1 MKFFLKI
8 MKYSFLVLIIS
19 LVCLVSCFN
28 FRTSNSST
36 LKKLKK
42 DKINAIFIQDTFNHI
57 KLNYLKAGENKSCCI
72 VFIHGAPGA
81 NDAFIN
87 YMKDSQLLK
96 KSTLIAIDRPGYGYS
111 SREKKYYTIKEQSIV
126 IGSLI
131 KKLSLNYDKIVLVG
145 HSYGASMVAKLAM
158 DYNQYISS
166 SIQISGAVDPNN
178 EKIFWFSKL
187 GNSKLIYRIESK
199 TLKVTTNEKMNH
211 AKELLADVNNWDSI
225 TKPYIV
231 IHGNK
236 DELVPYVNAT
246 YSISKLNKNNS
257 KLITVNDGGHLLIW
271 DQYDLIK
278 SEIIKLIEIKN

>member
-1 MKFFLKI
+1 MKLFLKI
-8 MKYSFLVLIIS
+8 MKYSFITLFLILVS
-19 LVCLVSCFN
+19 LVSCFN

-42 DKINAIFIQDTFNHI
+42 EKVNAEFYQDTFSEV
-57 KLNYLKAGENKSCCI
+57 KLNYLVAGNKKSSCI
-72 VFIHGAPGA
+72 LFIHGAPGA
-81 NDAFIN
+81 NDAFID
-87 YMKDSQLLK
+87 YMKDTQLLRN
-96 KSTLIAIDRPGYGYS
+96 STLIAIDRPGYGYS
-111 SREKKYYTIKEQSIV
+111 SRDKKYYTIKEQSIV
-126 IGSLI
+126 IGNLI
-131 KKLSLNYDKIVLVG
+131 KKLSLEYEKIVLVG

-236 DELVPYVNAT
+236 DELVPYINAT

-278 SEIIKLIEIKN
+278 REILKLI